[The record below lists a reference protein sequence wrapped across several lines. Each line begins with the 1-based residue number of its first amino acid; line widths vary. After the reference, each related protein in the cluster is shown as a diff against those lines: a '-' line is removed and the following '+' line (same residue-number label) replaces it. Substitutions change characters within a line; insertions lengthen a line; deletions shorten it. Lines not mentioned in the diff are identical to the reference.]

1 MPASSVVVRWGSLR
15 QNPRDRWL
23 GGARLLP
30 MSKLIL
36 LSLLIA
42 TIGVPARAAR
52 MKNPRAGFRKVVIY
66 MLAFEA
72 FYAFALRFLWH
83 PS

>member
-1 MPASSVVVRWGSLR
+1 
-15 QNPRDRWL
+15 
-23 GGARLLP
+23 

-36 LSLLIA
+36 LSILIA
-42 TIGVPARAAR
+42 TIALPSRAAR
-52 MKNPRAGFRKVVIY
+52 IKNPRLGFRKVVVY